1 MSAVTNPSQKSDT
14 VGMRVCPLRF
24 ERAWIAASE
33 AAPGDA
39 AIKVELGKAEKDL
52 KKNVYGW

>member
-1 MSAVTNPSQKSDT
+1 M
-14 VGMRVCPLRF
+14 GMRVCPLRF